1 MDAGATH
8 GSIEAST
15 LSCCSVGS
23 CLLFAGNKGQRRADR
38 NSGDDA
44 EPLSGGRSRP
54 GARQPYAGYD
64 TSRLQLGIANNFPA
78 RAAAVAGETATAGG
92 PLLIGLQEAE
102 IISAPGG
109 TLDYAQILINALAA
123 QGLHYAEAGVH
134 TGFQV
139 SGAGFSLTDQEVVL
153 ARTDVAGFTATGTG
167 HTFVNN
173 VTLGGVPLQRGYVL
187 VNASLDGV
195 PFEFVSTHLD
205 ETHSPANAAQAGEI
219 IQQLD
224 TVAEP
229 QLVVGDFNANPSE
242 PTYADMLAAGFT
254 DVTAAFGAAGPTCC
268 QSPDLDNPVSQ
279 LTNRYDY
286 VFERG
291 LSSLD
296 LALLVGNTTP
306 FEGTQPLWPS
316 DHAGVI
322 AEVDLAQLSTV
333 PEPPSMALLVSAVL
347 LAAGSRF
354 RVRR

>member
-1 MDAGATH
+1 
-8 GSIEAST
+8 
-15 LSCCSVGS
+15 
-23 CLLFAGNKGQRRADR
+23 
-38 NSGDDA
+38 
-44 EPLSGGRSRP
+44 
-54 GARQPYAGYD
+54 
-64 TSRLQLGIANNFPA
+64 
-78 RAAAVAGETATAGG
+78 
-92 PLLIGLQEAE
+92 LLIGLQEAE
-102 IISAPGG
+102 IISAPGSP

-123 QGLHYAEAGVH
+123 QGLNYSEAGVH
-134 TGFQV
+134 TGFQI
-139 SGAGFSLTDQEVVL
+139 SAAGFSLTDQEVVL

-167 HTFVNN
+167 RTFLNN

-187 VNASLDGV
+187 VNASLDGL

-242 PTYADMLAAGFT
+242 PTYAEMVAAGFT
-254 DVTAAFGAAGPTCC
+254 DVTAALGAAGPTCC
-268 QSPDLDNPVSQ
+268 QSPDLGNPISQ

-291 LSSLD
+291 FSSLD

-306 FEGTQPLWPS
+306 FENSRPLWPS

-322 AEVDLAQLSTV
+322 AEVDLAQLGSV
-333 PEPPSMALLVSAVL
+333 PEPPTMVL
-347 LAAGSRF
+347 LISAMLLAGGSRF